1 MSLTDWINPISKAED
16 IISEAVEDKDK
27 LNAINGHLEELK
39 QQVYLA
45 ELNTQTI
52 PWVDAI
58 HKMGRQ
64 IMSFC
69 TLIAGVYLLKTNPDI
84 DPLTL
89 AAIVSPA
96 GIYNYIKGKGR

>member
-16 IISEAVEDKDK
+16 IIAEAVEDKDK
-27 LNAINGHLEELK
+27 LNAINGHLAELR

-45 ELNTQTI
+45 ELNTKTI

-64 IMSFC
+64 MMSYA
-69 TLIAGVYLLKTNPDI
+69 TLAAGVYLLVKHPDI
-84 DPLTL
+84 NPMTL
-89 AAIVSPA
+89 AAVMSPS

>member
-1 MSLTDWINPISKAED
+1 MSLTDWINPFNKVTDVVAEV
-16 IISEAVEDKDK
+16 VEDKDK
-27 LNAINGHLEELK
+27 RNELNAAIERLRQEVYMKELDTK
-39 QQVYLA
+39 TV
-45 ELNTQTI
+45 

-64 IMSFC
+64 IMSFA
-69 TLIAGVYLLKTNPDI
+69 TLIAGVYLLKTNPNI

>member
-1 MSLTDWINPISKAED
+1 MSLADWINPINKVTEVV
-16 IISEAVEDKDK
+16 SEAVEDKDK
-27 LNAINGHLEELK
+27 RNAINAHLEELK
-39 QQVYLA
+39 QQIYLA
-45 ELNTQTI
+45 ELNTKTV
-52 PWVDAI
+52 PWVDAL

-64 IMSFC
+64 IMSLA

-89 AAIVSPA
+89 AAIISPA